1 MAALS
6 AIGLIEDGR
15 GGIRTHG
22 DLAATTLFESVTI
35 NHSVTLPVCIGLYH
49 LSGKRAILPGSPLV
63 EWGRCKLA
71 KHPRAKALGGYGPTS
86 RKWRGK

>member
-1 MAALS
+1 
-6 AIGLIEDGR
+6 
-15 GGIRTHG
+15 
-22 DLAATTLFESVTI
+22 
-35 NHSVTLPVCIGLYH
+35 
-49 LSGKRAILPGSPLV
+49 V